1 MPAEFEEGWFA
12 HTPAWHSLGEVKDE
26 RPTTWEQARE
36 GYLDWEPIAQP
47 IYRNAAQAESDSF
60 AGLLTPVDGYRLITR
75 SDNGSVLSVQEDS
88 YAVIGNGEFGG
99 IIEYAMGV
107 DLPGMPKLQF
117 DALCV
122 LKEGR
127 LVVATL
133 YLEQPMSI
141 PGDPSSMYP
150 LMAFWTRHDG
160 MGGMKGGA
168 TTVRVVCANTQ
179 AMAESQMDS
188 HGFVFNIRHTKN
200 WAERLGDARGSI
212 ITALAGVDTWK
223 QMATGLA
230 EKAVSEDDVRWFLD
244 KWLPYSTD
252 MTSIQQYNVGKK
264 RAAFRAAYDSETCDR
279 IAGTAWGVLQAA
291 IEAADHYFP
300 AHSMETRTA
309 RILVHGDEYKS
320 RALKYAK
327 AFSGSAL

>member
-36 GYLDWEPIAQP
+36 GYLDWEPEA
-47 IYRNAAQAESDSF
+47 R
-60 AGLLTPVDGYRLITR
+60 PVYTKNWADEIEQIEGWNQIVR
-75 SDNGSVLSVQEDS
+75 SDTESTLSIQEAS

-127 LVVATL
+127 LIVATL
-133 YLEQPMSI
+133 YLEQPVSI

-200 WAERLGDARGSI
+200 WAERLGEARGSI

-230 EKAVSEDDVRWFLD
+230 AKAVSEDDVRWFLD

-252 MTSIQQYNVGKK
+252 MSSIQRHNVQKK
-264 RAAFRAAYDSETCDR
+264 RVAFRAAYDSETCDQ

-300 AHSMETRTA
+300 ANSMETRTA
-309 RILVHGDEYKS
+309 RILVHGDNYKS
-320 RALKYAK
+320 RALHYAK
-327 AFSGSAL
+327 KFSGSAV